1 VNAQAVLVDG
11 MAVGTVSAL
20 DRGLHYGD
28 GLFETIAVTGGRA
41 LCLSRHLKRMRTGC
55 ERLRIPFPGDD
66 VLERDVAQLLDGR
79 DCGVVK
85 IIATRGLGERGYR
98 SREGARPTRV
108 AILYPPP
115 DYPDSLLEE
124 GVRLRLCHTRL
135 SVNPLLAGLKHCN
148 RLEQILARSEWSD
161 PAIAEGLM
169 LDTKGHVVEGT
180 MSNVFLV
187 QRGQL
192 VTPALDRCGV
202 AGVVRQIV
210 MERAAS
216 VTGEICREEDVLPEL
231 LDSAEELFLTNS
243 VIGVWPVREI
253 DGRKVETGPV
263 MRKVAAAVGTVRE
276 HESRVQLSSP

>member
-1 VNAQAVLVDG
+1 MNAQAFLVNG

-20 DRGLHYGD
+20 DRGFHYGD
-28 GLFETIAVTGGRA
+28 GLFETIVVNAGRP
-41 LCLSRHLKRMRTGC
+41 LCLSRHLKRLRTGC
-55 ERLRIPFPGDD
+55 EQLGIPFPGED
-66 VLERDVAQLLDGR
+66 VLERDVARLLDGR
-79 DCGVVK
+79 DLGVVK
-85 IIATRGLGERGYR
+85 IIVTRGLGERGYR
-98 SREGARPTRV
+98 SPEKARPTRA

-124 GVRLRLCHTRL
+124 GVRLRLCRTRL

-169 LDTKGHVVEGT
+169 LDTEGRVVEGT

-187 QRGQL
+187 RRGHL
-192 VTPALDRCGV
+192 VTPALHRCGV

-210 MERAAS
+210 MEQAVS
-216 VTGEICREEDVLPEL
+216 VTGELCREEDVLPDL

-253 DGRKVETGPV
+253 DGRKVEAGVV
-263 MRKVAAAVGTVRE
+263 MRKIAAAVGTVRE